1 MSTSWAGAVERQD
14 LATDCA
20 ILGNQTGHFS
30 TAEQRQSRK
39 ATPSCRSLMIKAQ
52 LQLREVL

>member
-1 MSTSWAGAVERQD
+1 MSTLWAGAVERHD

-20 ILGNQTGHFS
+20 IFRNQTGHFC
-30 TAEQRQSRK
+30 TTEQPQSRE
-39 ATPSCRSLMIKAQ
+39 ATPSSRSLMMKAQ